1 MSSRLRRSL
10 VLTTLLALLL
20 GLAGAAAPSG
30 LAANPTN
37 TTIAGIDV
45 DATTIPQLEQLM
57 NSHRLNAVDLTN
69 FYLAAHPPAQPDA
82 ARGDH
87 RQPDGAR
94 RRTSGRRR
102 RGAAATT
109 VHCSGF
115 RSS

>member
-1 MSSRLRRSL
+1 MSSRIRQFL

-20 GLAGAAAPSG
+20 AVAGAAAQSS
-30 LAANPTN
+30 LAANPPN

-57 NSHRLNAVDLTN
+57 NSHRLNAVALMN
-69 FYLAAHPPAQPDA
+69 LLSAAHPPAQPDA

-94 RRTSGRRR
+94 
-102 RGAAATT
+102 
-109 VHCSGF
+109 
-115 RSS
+115 